1 MSKVIIV
8 ESPAKCKKIEG
19 YLGSDYICIATYGHL
34 RELNNLKNIDIHN
47 NFKPTF
53 NIIEKKKQQIN
64 KIKHAI
70 KNREVYLATDDDR
83 EGEAIAWHLCDI
95 FKLNI
100 NTTKRIIF
108 HEITK
113 TAILHAVNN
122 PKRLNM
128 NLVCAQQS
136 RQILDLL
143 VGFMISPMLWKHITR
158 KSAKGLSAGRCQTP
172 ALKIVYDNHKD
183 IENSKKELI
192 YKVYGVF
199 TKLNIEYE
207 LNNTFVTEEDTH
219 DFLNKSISFQ
229 HKYSYTK
236 EKEGSSKQ
244 PVPFTTSL
252 IQQKANNEMRMSP
265 KETMSICQKL
275 YESGLITYMR
285 TDSKFYSK
293 EFITLAKKYI
303 SDEWGDNY
311 IRSDI
316 NKITLNMESKHVKKD
331 ENAQE
336 AHESIRPTN
345 INLCDLK
352 SMKYDHFS
360 NREKKLYR
368 LIWTNTIESCMSPAK
383 YKYYKSIIKTVN
395 DYKYEYMCRNIIY
408 KGWMAV
414 QGCDDN
420 SEEYNYLRSIKLKSD
435 IKSKLIHTKLSIKNM
450 KMHYTEAKLVQLL
463 EKKGIG
469 RPSTFSSLIEKIQ
482 YREYV
487 KRQDIKGKKIK
498 CNKYTL
504 EDGIIKTEIVEK
516 EMGNENNKL
525 VIQPLGILVVEFLEK
540 YYDSIFNYSYTKKM
554 ENKLDVIASGKDI
567 WYKLCKQCFNE
578 INKLNVELKDN
589 DRETIKIDNQH
600 YYMIGQYGP
609 VIKKIESDDNVS
621 FLPVRQDIDIN
632 RLKMGKYVLSD
643 IIKPKKEVIE
653 LGSYQEE
660 KMYIKNGKYGLYAEW
675 GDNRVS
681 LKDFEGE
688 KTLENVIKYIKSV
701 NKKNK
706 NILRTVT
713 NNISIR
719 KSKYGLYVFYKT
731 SKMKKPKFYNL
742 DKFNDNCLKCDVFVL
757 KDWLHSTYGI

>member
-19 YLGSDYICIATYGHL
+19 YLGGEYICIATFGHL

-53 NIIEKKKQQIN
+53 NIIERKKQQIN
-64 KIKHAI
+64 KIKKAI
-70 KNREVYLATDDDR
+70 KNKEVYLATDDDR

-95 FKLNI
+95 FDLNI
-100 NTTKRIIF
+100 QTTKRIIF

-113 TAILHAVNN
+113 GAIQNAVKN

-128 NLVCAQQS
+128 DLVCAQQS

-143 VGFMISPMLWKHITR
+143 VGFMISPVLWKHITR
-158 KSAKGLSAGRCQTP
+158 KSVRGLSAGRCQTP
-172 ALKIVYDNHKD
+172 ALKIVYDNHKE
-183 IENSKKELI
+183 IEQTKTELV
-192 YKVYGVF
+192 YKVNGIF

-207 LNNTFVTEEDTH
+207 LNKTYITEEDVKN
-219 DFLNKSISFQ
+219 FLDKSIGFK
-229 HKYSYTK
+229 HTYSYTK
-236 EKEGSSKQ
+236 IKDGSTKQ
-244 PVPFTTSL
+244 PTPFTTSL

-275 YESGLITYMR
+275 YENGLITYMR
-285 TDSKFYSK
+285 TDSKFYSN
-293 EFITLAKKYI
+293 EFITEAKKYVLEQW
-303 SDEWGDNY
+303 SDAYVRD
-311 IRSDI
+311 DI
-316 NKITLNMESKHVKKD
+316 QKITLTSKTKQKSQD

-336 AHESIRPTN
+336 AHESIRPTDIN
-345 INLCDLK
+345 INNLHMAK
-352 SMKYDHFS
+352 FQHFS

-368 LIWTNTIESCMSPAK
+368 LIWTNTLESCMSPSK
-383 YKYYKSIIKTVN
+383 YQYFKSIVKTV
-395 DYKYEYMCRNIIY
+395 DDSKYEYMCRNVLF
-408 KGWMAV
+408 KGWLIV

-420 SEEYNYLRSIKLKSD
+420 SNEFNYLRNIKLNSE
-435 IKSKLIHTKLSIKNM
+435 IKYKIVNTKLSIKNM

-487 KRQDIKGKKIK
+487 KRQDIKGKNIK

-504 EDGIIKTEIVEK
+504 EDDIIKTEYVEK
-516 EMGNENNKL
+516 EMGNETNKL
-525 VIQPLGILVVEFLEK
+525 VIQPLGIMVVEFLIK

-554 ENKLDVIASGKDI
+554 ENKLDLIANGKDI
-567 WYKLCKQCFNE
+567 WYKLCGQCFNE
-578 INKLNVELKDN
+578 INKLNVEIKGN
-589 DRETIKIDNQH
+589 NRETIKIDDKH

-609 VIKKIESDDNVS
+609 VIKRIESENDVS
-621 FLPVRQDIDIN
+621 FIPVRPDIDIN
-632 RLKMGKYVLSD
+632 KLRSGEYKLEEIVKQK
-643 IIKPKKEVIE
+643 IKDVK
-653 LGSYQEE
+653 LGEYQNST
-660 KMYIKNGKYGLYAEW
+660 MFIKNGKYGLYVEW
-675 GDNRVS
+675 GDNRIS

-688 KTLENVIKYIKSV
+688 KTHDNVVKYIQKA

-706 NILRTVT
+706 NILREVT
-713 NNISIR
+713 KNISIR

-731 SKMKKPKFYNL
+731 PKMKKPKFYNL
-742 DKFNDNCLKCDVFVL
+742 DKFNDNCLKCDIFVL
-757 KDWLHSTYGI
+757 KDWLHNTYSI